1 MDKDFLKLVELYR
14 DSKYETVLM
23 FNWTISFVTIVTGGL
38 ELLKRF
44 NESRL
49 TLLVLFNNSFI
60 DTIFSI
66 ILVLLGVLSL
76 VFMNKMNIY
85 KNIVFLLTVA
95 WMWIY
100 IGQLGYG
107 LSPYPSL
114 THVLIIPI
122 VVQLLYMMKASVFLD
137 EID

>member
-49 TLLVLFNNSFI
+49 TFLVLFNNSFI

-107 LSPYPSL
+107 LSLHPSL
-114 THVLIIPI
+114 AHVLIIPI
-122 VVQLLYMMKASVFLD
+122 VMQLLYMMKASVFLD

>member
-1 MDKDFLKLVELYR
+1 MDEDFLKLVELYR

-49 TLLVLFNNSFI
+49 TLLVLFNNSTV

-66 ILVLLGVLSL
+66 LLVVLGVLSL

-114 THVLIIPI
+114 THILIIPI

-137 EID
+137 EIN